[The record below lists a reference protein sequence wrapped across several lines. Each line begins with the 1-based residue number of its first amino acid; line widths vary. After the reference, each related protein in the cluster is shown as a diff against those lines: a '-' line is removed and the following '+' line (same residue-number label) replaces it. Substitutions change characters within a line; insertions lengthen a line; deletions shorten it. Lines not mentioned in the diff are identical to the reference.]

1 MKGVESIGFQ
11 VNPYDVCEANRLVN
25 DTQYTVVWHVDN
37 IKSSHM
43 QPKVKDRFLNQL
55 QDSYAKDEIGEVKN
69 TRGKIHNYL
78 RMTLAFTINKKLWI
92 DMTQYIGD
100 MVQAFPDRLNGYA
113 TSP

>member
-43 QPKVKDRFLNQL
+43 QPKVKDRFLN
-55 QDSYAKDEIGEVKN
+55 
-69 TRGKIHNYL
+69 
-78 RMTLAFTINKKLWI
+78 
-92 DMTQYIGD
+92 
-100 MVQAFPDRLNGYA
+100 
-113 TSP
+113 